1 MRIEEK
7 MNKAVA
13 LLKRHYY
20 GHFIFLALLFLLV
33 LFRVVPLLSD
43 TPLINI
49 TLERYVIMISI
60 IAIPLSLKHFADRLK
75 KLPRPLDSDVAVRRY
90 QNVFYLRLYTISAVT
105 FMHILLFGFS
115 RNTNYLWFAVVLLI
129 VFLYCKPSY
138 PELAGLTE
146 APGVVK
152 SGENIPHNL
161 SEDEETAGK

>member
-1 MRIEEK
+1 MSIEEK

-20 GHFIFLALLFLLV
+20 GHLFFLALLFLLI
-33 LFRVVPLLSD
+33 LFRYIPHLSD
-43 TPLINI
+43 TLLISI

-75 KLPRPLDSDVAVRRY
+75 KLPRPLDTDVAVRKY
-90 QNVFYLRLYTISAVT
+90 QYATYLRLYSISAVT

-115 RNTNYLWFAVVLLI
+115 RNTNFLWFTVVLLI

-146 APGVVK
+146 APQEMISK
-152 SGENIPHNL
+152 EDIPHNL
-161 SEDEETAGK
+161 PKDEETAGK